1 MKNGSRNGDSGL
13 SLDPLANAIA
23 DRVVEKLRAAS
34 PQGSETSTEVS
45 PRLLSVKDGAKYIG
59 RSEHSARHLIRS
71 GKLPCVQIDDRIFLD
86 IRDLDRI
93 IDSAKRTAE

>member
-23 DRVVEKLRAAS
+23 DRVVEKLRAAL
-34 PQGSETSTEVS
+34 PHGSETSTEVS

-59 RSEHSARHLIRS
+59 RSEHSTRHLIRS
-71 GKLPCVQIDDRIFLD
+71 GKLPSVQIDDRIFLD
-86 IRDLDRI
+86 IRDLDRT
-93 IDSAKRTAE
+93 IDSAKRTVE